1 MARHVVKLS
10 FACFLYL
17 MCLFNLSVLF
27 VEIILCIVGP
37 YILIRM
43 MVGFSMESTGMYSET
58 ESPEELSTLWMV
70 LSLGTTIFLIFVVL
84 PILWS
89 GGVC

>member
-1 MARHVVKLS
+1 M
-10 FACFLYL
+10 FLYL
-17 MCLFNLSVLF
+17 MDCFLNITVLLFEIVLF
-27 VEIILCIVGP
+27 IVTP
-37 YILIRM
+37 YWSIRLLM
-43 MVGFSMESTGMYSET
+43 GFSMESTGMYSTT
-58 ESPEELSTLWMV
+58 EDPEELSTLWMV